1 MSISRVAVVGAGILG
16 VAAAREVATRF
27 PDAAIT
33 VFDKA
38 ENVAAHQS
46 GHTSGI
52 VDSGLD
58 QAPGS
63 AEAEL
68 NRRGL
73 ELLIPYMA
81 EAGVPYRE
89 CGQLLIA
96 QNTDEAER
104 LEEICARAE
113 DNEVPGVRLLE
124 RHEMGAV
131 EPAVRG
137 VLGLFA
143 PHAAVA
149 DFSALTAA
157 LASDVRAA
165 GGTFRFGTE
174 VTGFDTMSS
183 EVRLRGRP
191 IPADD
196 SPAGDGVAAGE
207 SDEGDCG
214 ANTAGE
220 QGDSG
225 KDAVDDRGSR
235 DDQVHDRDHRDYQV
249 HDRDQRDDQ
258 VHDRPRTYRGEE
270 GREPV
275 IGIADELRD
284 HFGQQDWFK
293 QAESTLGEWTQKV
306 SDAWANRDGSRL
318 GDSGSRTGGAGSRA
332 GDAPSGRSGSEARA
346 EEVLGTFDI
355 VIVCAGLQADRLA
368 VAAGLDAEPRIVPFT
383 SDFYRTPAAD
393 TEVVRGIIGS
403 VPDPQA
409 PFAENSI
416 VRGLDDGL
424 ILGPNTFVSLG
435 REAYDRHGFDLA
447 DITSTARSKG
457 FWKFAAQTA
466 KTAARGVKPMVSKTA
481 FVEGIRR
488 FVPELDPHVVAPGTR
503 GVRAQAMTAE
513 GELINELT
521 MTRRGRLTVVRSV
534 PKWAATSA
542 LSIAETIVD
551 RAFENAA
558 R

>member
-16 VAAAREVATRF
+16 VAAAREVTKRF
-27 PDAAIT
+27 PDAEIT

-52 VDSGLD
+52 VDSGLG
-58 QAPGS
+58 QKPGS
-63 AEAEL
+63 AEAKL
-68 NRRGL
+68 TRRGL

-104 LEEICARAE
+104 LEEIFARAK
-113 DNEVPGVRLLE
+113 DNEVPGARLLE
-124 RHEMGAV
+124 RHEIGAV

-137 VLGLFA
+137 VLGLFS
-143 PHAAVA
+143 PHAAIA

-174 VTGFDTMSS
+174 VTGFDTMSN

-191 IPADD
+191 VPPED
-196 SPAGDGVAAGE
+196 SPAGDGTADGE
-207 SDEGDCG
+207 SDEDDRGVS
-214 ANTAGE
+214 AAGE
-220 QGDSG
+220 RGGSG

-235 DDQVHDRDHRDYQV
+235 DDQVHDRDH
-249 HDRDQRDDQ
+249 RDDQ

-284 HFGQQDWFK
+284 RFGQQDWFK

-306 SDAWANRDGSRL
+306 SDAWANRDGSRS
-318 GDSGSRTGGAGSRA
+318 GDSGSRTGGT
-332 GDAPSGRSGSEARA
+332 PSGRSRSEEPA

-355 VIVCAGLQADRLA
+355 VIVCAGLQTDRLA
-368 VAAGLDAEPRIVPFT
+368 VSAGLDAEPRIVPFT
-383 SDFYRTPAAD
+383 SDFYRSPATD

-403 VPDPQA
+403 VPDPQS
-409 PFAENSI
+409 PFAETSI

-424 ILGPNTFVSLG
+424 ILGPNTFVALG
-435 REAYDRHGFDLA
+435 RESYDRHGFDLA

-466 KTAARGVKPMVSKTA
+466 KTAARGVKPIVSKTA
-481 FVEGIRR
+481 FVDGIRR
-488 FVPELDPHVVAPGTR
+488 FVPELDQNDVAPGAR

-513 GELINELT
+513 GELIDELT
-521 MTRRGRLTVVRSV
+521 TTRRGRLTVVRSV

-542 LSIAETIVD
+542 LAIAETIVD